1 MTNAIHDFHAS
12 VANLHP
18 NTPLA
23 GCKLVV
29 EQGKLRLLGEGVE
42 PLRGVAM
49 SFPEDCTIFDLLE
62 AIELGFLLDLAEVLV
77 VGAIERKESRGGHAR
92 EDYQTRDDVN
102 FMRHTMAYR
111 HVGEDGQPTVRLD
124 YKPVAVTR
132 YEPMERKY

>member
-62 AIELGFLLDLAEVLV
+62 AIELDGGSLEEALAYVGRMANTSVHGDRIVARKAGAHALAGFMDIV
-77 VGAIERKESRGGHAR
+77 
-92 EDYQTRDDVN
+92 
-102 FMRHTMAYR
+102 MAVR
-111 HVGEDGQPTVRLD
+111 LEGQP
-124 YKPVAVTR
+124 
-132 YEPMERKY
+132 MEAA